1 MITCENCGFENPAD
15 APICA
20 RCGVE
25 LEGRPQPVH
34 CPKCGLPNLP
44 GSETCQHCGARM
56 RPATSPRQEPAS
68 DLPIV
73 PDFSATLPRT
83 PGTDDLEKPEESPAE
98 QTTIAKSG
106 KKPTEP
112 FYGTQVERAEGFGE
126 EEPPP
131 DFRIGPVPDEEEQ
144 DVDTI
149 DVEAIGL
156 MDRLAGFGEPT
167 AEDRE
172 APKQSRGDDQPP
184 TPPGAPPAQPSD
196 KETPDW
202 LQTLTADQPAPQPTV
217 QPSEEA
223 PDWLRSIAADQ
234 PAPPP
239 TVQPPEELPDWLRAV
254 GAEPSAPPTQ
264 PVEAVE
270 EGEPDWL
277 QAATVEQPAPPT
289 QPVEAAEEEEPDWL
303 QAATVEQPAP
313 PTQPAEAVE
322 EKPEWLKGV
331 AEPPRVE
338 AMPQEEEE
346 ELPHWMR
353 DTPPPGPAPE
363 WLERVAEP
371 PKPAPA
377 QPSDEE
383 EEPEWIAE
391 LLQEEPPPGAEPQP
405 PAQPGMA
412 AAPEEEKPEWL
423 GILDTSPGSPPPPPA
438 EPGPPAPPPAFD
450 IEALS
455 EDTEGEED
463 MPDWLRAMQPEGMDL
478 LETPPDA
485 GDSLPFV
492 GSPLFDWMQVEVGEE
507 EAPADEQEVDLG
519 SADLPAWMRNL
530 RPTEEGGVVA
540 EIVPTARRG
549 LFSGP
554 LPAEMESL
562 RAKEIA
568 GGLEAEQ
575 EERVE
580 TSGPLSGLRGS
591 LGAEPIFVTP
601 SAPEMV
607 RQVVVS
613 DDQRRQVAILEEL
626 LAAEPEGVSVSGVRK
641 LALPVDRW
649 AVYLILLVAMVL
661 PIVVGLNLFPVPPA
675 RTRAAN
681 DARLAIEALPTDA
694 RVLVAF
700 EYEPDA
706 AGELDAS
713 AEAILHHLMTRGA
726 TIYALSSK
734 PTGPTIAQ
742 SVLERVGAE
751 YDYTYGDDWIN
762 LGYVSGG
769 AQGLNGLLLGTPSGA
784 PSPLDRDFRGESTDL
799 GSARLTAMNLDMIV
813 VLAARPE
820 DVRVWVEQIGQPSG
834 IPMMAAVS
842 ASGAPLVYPYW
853 AQGRQL
859 QGVVAGLIDSTA
871 YTADLHSG
879 QLPAS
884 LHGRWDG
891 LAFGSIA
898 AAGAIAVGGV
908 LAGVST
914 WRRRQGTS

>member
-1 MITCENCGFENPAD
+1 MIVCKNCGFENPAD
-15 APICA
+15 APVCMH
-20 RCGVE
+20 CGGE
-25 LEGRPQPVH
+25 LEDRPQPVL
-34 CPKCGLPNLP
+34 CPKCGLPNRP
-44 GSETCQHCGARM
+44 GGETCQHCGARM

-68 DLPIV
+68 SLPIV

-126 EEPPP
+126 EVPPT
-131 DFRIGPVPDEEEQ
+131 DFRIGPAPEEEEQ
-144 DVDTI
+144 DADRI

-156 MDRLAGFGEPT
+156 MDRLAGFGEPP

-172 APKQSRGDDQPP
+172 TPKPLRRADQPSAP
-184 TPPGAPPAQPSD
+184 SGAPPAQSSD
-196 KETPDW
+196 KEVPDW
-202 LQTLTADQPAPQPTV
+202 LQALTAGQPTPPPPV
-217 QPSEEA
+217 QPSEEV
-223 PDWLRSIAADQ
+223 PDWLRAVGAEQ

-239 TVQPPEELPDWLRAV
+239 PAQPPEELPDWLRAV
-254 GAEPSAPPTQ
+254 GT
-264 PVEAVE
+264 
-270 EGEPDWL
+270 
-277 QAATVEQPAPPT
+277 EQPAPPPSAQPP
-289 QPVEAAEEEEPDWL
+289 QPVEAIGDEEEPDWL
-303 QAATVEQPAP
+303 QIVTTEQPAP
-313 PTQPAEAVE
+313 PPAQPPQPVEAVDE
-322 EKPEWLKGV
+322 EVPDWLEGV
-331 AEPPRVE
+331 VEQPRAETL
-338 AMPQEEEE
+338 PQKEEEEE

-363 WLERVAEP
+363 WLERVAER

-377 QPSDEE
+377 QPPDEE
-383 EEPEWIAE
+383 EEPEWLAG
-391 LLQEEPPPGAEPQP
+391 LLLEEPPPSAEPQP
-405 PAQPGMA
+405 PAQPGMVA
-412 AAPEEEKPEWL
+412 VPEEEKPEWL
-423 GILDTSPGSPPPPPA
+423 GTLDTSPGSPLPPA

-463 MPDWLRAMQPEGMDL
+463 MPDWLRAMQPEGIDL

-485 GDSLPFV
+485 ESSSPFV
-492 GSPLFDWMQVEVGEE
+492 GSPLFDWMQVEVGEG
-507 EAPADEQEVDLG
+507 EAPADEQEEIDLG
-519 SADLPAWMRNL
+519 MADLPAWMRNL
-530 RPTEEGGVVA
+530 RPTEEGGMVA

-549 LFSGP
+549 LFTGP

-591 LGAEPIFVTP
+591 LSAEPIFVTP

-649 AVYLILLVAMVL
+649 AVYLVLLLAVVL
-661 PIVVGLNLFPVPPA
+661 PIVLGLNLFPVPPA

-681 DARLAIEALPTDA
+681 DARLAIEALPANA

-742 SVLERVGAE
+742 SVLERVGTE
-751 YDYTYGDDWIN
+751 YDYAYGDDWIN

-769 AQGLNGLLLGTPSGA
+769 AQGINGLLLGTPSGA

-799 GSARLTAMNLDMIV
+799 GGTRLAAMNLDMIV

-853 AQGRQL
+853 AQGHQL
-859 QGVVAGLIDSTA
+859 QGVMTGLIDAAA
-871 YTADLHSG
+871 YTADLRSG

-914 WRRRQGTS
+914 WRRRQGAS

>member
-1 MITCENCGFENPAD
+1 MIICENCGFENPAD
-15 APICA
+15 APVCM
-20 RCGVE
+20 RCGGE
-25 LEGRPQPVH
+25 LEGHPQLVR
-34 CPKCGLPNLP
+34 CPKCGLPNRP
-44 GSETCQHCGARM
+44 GGETCQHCGARM
-56 RPATSPRQEPAS
+56 RPATSPRQEPAGS
-68 DLPIV
+68 LPVV
-73 PDFSATLPRT
+73 PDFSATLPHT
-83 PGTDDLEKPEESPAE
+83 PGTDDLGKPVEPPAE

-126 EEPPP
+126 EVPPP
-131 DFRIGPVPDEEEQ
+131 DFRIGPAPEEEEQ
-144 DVDTI
+144 DADRI
-149 DVEAIGL
+149 DVEAVGL
-156 MDRLAGFGEPT
+156 MDRLAGFGEPP
-167 AEDRE
+167 AEDRP
-172 APKQSRGDDQPP
+172 APKQLRRAEQPP
-184 TPPGAPPAQPSD
+184 APSGAPPAQPSD
-196 KETPDW
+196 KAVPDW
-202 LQTLTADQPAPQPTV
+202 LQSLTADQPTPPPPV
-217 QPSEEA
+217 QPSEEVPDWLQA
-223 PDWLRSIAADQ
+223 IATERPAPPPPVQPPEEIPDWLRAAGAEPPPAQPSQPVEAIDEEVPDWLRAATAEQ

-239 TVQPPEELPDWLRAV
+239 MQPP
-254 GAEPSAPPTQ
+254 Q
-264 PVEAVE
+264 PVEAVDE
-270 EGEPDWL
+270 ELPGWL
-277 QAATVEQPAPPT
+277 E
-289 QPVEAAEEEEPDWL
+289 
-303 QAATVEQPAP
+303 
-313 PTQPAEAVE
+313 
-322 EKPEWLKGV
+322 GV
-331 AEPPRVE
+331 AEQPRAE
-338 AMPQEEEE
+338 TLPQKEEEREE

-363 WLERVAEP
+363 WLEGVAER

-377 QPSDEE
+377 QPPDEE
-383 EEPEWIAE
+383 EEPEWLAE
-391 LLQEEPPPGAEPQP
+391 LIQEEPSPSAEAQP
-405 PAQPGMA
+405 PVQPGMV
-412 AAPEEEKPEWL
+412 AAPDEEKPEWL
-423 GILDTSPGSPPPPPA
+423 GILDTAPGSPPPSA
-438 EPGPPAPPPAFD
+438 EPGPPTPPPAFD

-455 EDTEGEED
+455 DTEGEED

-485 GDSLPFV
+485 RDSSPFV
-492 GSPLFDWMQVEVGEE
+492 GSPLFDWMQVEVGED
-507 EAPADEQEVDLG
+507 EAPADEQEIDLDM
-519 SADLPAWMRNL
+519 ADLPAWMRNL

-540 EIVPTARRG
+540 EIVPTARRE

-613 DDQRRQVAILEEL
+613 DEQRHQVAILEEL

-649 AVYLILLVAMVL
+649 AVYLTLLVAMVL
-661 PIVVGLNLFPVPPA
+661 PVVLGLNLFPVPPA

-681 DARLAIEALPTDA
+681 DARLAIEALPADA

-713 AEAILHHLMTRGA
+713 AEAILNHLMTRGA

-734 PTGPTIAQ
+734 PTGSTIAQ
-742 SVLERVGAE
+742 SVLERVGSE

-769 AQGLNGLLLGTPSGA
+769 AQGVNGLLLGTPSGA
-784 PSPLDRDFRGESTDL
+784 PSPLDRDFRGEPADL
-799 GSARLTAMNLDMIV
+799 GGTRLAAMNLDMVV

-820 DVRVWVEQIGQPSG
+820 DVRVWVEQVGQPSG

-853 AQGRQL
+853 AQGQQL
-859 QGVVAGLIDSTA
+859 QGVMAGLIDATA
-871 YTADLHSG
+871 YTADLRSG

-914 WRRRQGTS
+914 WRRRQGAS